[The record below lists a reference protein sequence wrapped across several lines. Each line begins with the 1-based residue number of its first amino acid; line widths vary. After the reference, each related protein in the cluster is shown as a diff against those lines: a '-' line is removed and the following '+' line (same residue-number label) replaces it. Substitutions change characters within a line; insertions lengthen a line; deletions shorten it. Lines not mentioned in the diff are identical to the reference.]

1 MKGLILNNLYSV
13 ERSIR
18 FSTFLSIILIV
29 GLLLIQQSFSVRI
42 AAFLPFLLIPVNAF
56 EVLKLDQLSG
66 WNKFEI
72 TLPVKRHQIILSKY
86 VIFLLLFLLGAI
98 LSILLFYI
106 IKLFISFSF
115 TLLFFNYLLRGMGM
129 VLCLAVI
136 VYPLTFILGTEKSDI
151 IMLCSMGFA
160 FSMYGLV
167 FALLQLTAGSIDNF
181 DIIFSMSFLS
191 ISIILL
197 IMSYVV
203 STIVY
208 KHKEF

>member
-160 FSMYGLV
+160 
-167 FALLQLTAGSIDNF
+167 
-181 DIIFSMSFLS
+181 
-191 ISIILL
+191 
-197 IMSYVV
+197 
-203 STIVY
+203 
-208 KHKEF
+208 

>member
-1 MKGLILNNLYSV
+1 MKGLILNNLYSI

-18 FSTFLSIILIV
+18 FSTFLSVILIV
-29 GLLLIQQSFSVRI
+29 ILLFIQQAFSVRI

-72 TLPVKRHQIILSKY
+72 TLPVKKHQIIQSKY
-86 VIFLLLFLLGAI
+86 ITFLLLFLLSTI

-106 IKLFISFSF
+106 VNLFVSFFF
-115 TLLFFNYLLRGMGM
+115 TMLFFNFLLRGMGM

-136 VYPLTFILGTEKSDI
+136 VYPLTLILGTEKSDI
-151 IMLCSMGFA
+151 IMLCSIGFA
-160 FSMYGLV
+160 FSMFGLV
-167 FALLQLTAGSIDNF
+167 FALLQLTVGTIDNF
-181 DIIFSMSFLS
+181 DIIFSIGFLFVS
-191 ISIILL
+191 IVLL
-197 IMSYVV
+197 MMSYLV
-203 STIVY
+203 STTVY